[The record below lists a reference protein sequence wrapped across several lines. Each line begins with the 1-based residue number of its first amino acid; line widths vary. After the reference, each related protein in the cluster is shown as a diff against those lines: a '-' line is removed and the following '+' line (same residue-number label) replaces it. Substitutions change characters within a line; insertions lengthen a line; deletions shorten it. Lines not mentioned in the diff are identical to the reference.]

1 MTEYYKNKIKKYET
15 KYKLLN
21 GGHFLNYYNKY
32 NITFYNDN
40 ILNYDYS
47 IQNIENI
54 QSLGS
59 GHFGQTYRIKF
70 KNLISSTVMKINIK
84 SDESSYSEFVCG
96 LCVNNIKKFLPNFI
110 FTLNLYKFQEEIDS
124 NTVIKLLNNRY
135 GALPLENTNLL
146 KESHDIL
153 FNEQTIA
160 KYKYK
165 TCILLEEIEG
175 DTVYSME
182 HLIKNENIYNQYAI
196 LFQIYA
202 ALFATR
208 KKFSHK
214 DLHLG
219 NVLLY
224 KCEVPIKIMYSNDII
239 IYAKY
244 IPIIIDY
251 GKSYFFISD
260 IFNTSTLRTERYR
273 QFKHESIDLRFFHL
287 YCDIFKYDSKIE
299 ENFKIIKLYLDE
311 GINFDNIDE
320 QQKNTKYRDR
330 QYITPMAL
338 DYYRKN
344 NGILNKNNFYY
355 KFSEIVTDR
364 VYEPDDFTGE
374 NLNVAE
380 GYILNVEQLFHKLVF
395 FHNAMNYNDYKPDEY
410 NKIMKIDLN
419 MENEIVFL

>member
-21 GGHFLNYYNKY
+21 GGHFLNYYNKD
-32 NITFYNDN
+32 ITFYNDN

-70 KNLISSTVMKINIK
+70 KNLISPTVMKINIK
-84 SDESSYSEFVCG
+84 SDESLYSEFVCG

-124 NTVIKLLNNRY
+124 NTVIELLNVQT
-135 GALPLENTNLL
+135 GALLLENANLL
-146 KESHDIL
+146 NEKHDIL

-182 HLIKNENIYNQYAI
+182 RLIKKENIYNQYAI

-202 ALFATR
+202 ALFAIR

-224 KCEVPIKIMYSNDII
+224 KSDVPIKIMYSNDII

-244 IPIIIDY
+244 VPIIIDY
-251 GKSYFFISD
+251 GKSYFFVSEE
-260 IFNTSTLRTERYR
+260 FNTSTLRTEHIK
-273 QFKHESIDLRFFHL
+273 QFKNESIDLRFFHL
-287 YCDIFKYDSKIE
+287 YCDMFKYDPKIE

-311 GINFDNIDE
+311 DINFDDINE
-320 QQKNTKYRDR
+320 QQNKNIKYRHR
-330 QYITPMAL
+330 PYIYPITL
-338 DYYRKN
+338 EHYKKS

-355 KFSEIVTDR
+355 KFSEIVTDI
-364 VYEPDDFTGE
+364 VYAPNDFTGE
-374 NLNVAE
+374 NLDVAE
-380 GYILNVEQLFHKLVF
+380 GHILNVEQLFHKLVF